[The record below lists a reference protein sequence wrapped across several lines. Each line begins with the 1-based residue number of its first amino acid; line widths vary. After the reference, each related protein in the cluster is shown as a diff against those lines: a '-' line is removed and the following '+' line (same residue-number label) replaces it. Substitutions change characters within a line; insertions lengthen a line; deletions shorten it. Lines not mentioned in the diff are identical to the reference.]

1 LSAHGFVP
9 IVTEMPDV
17 PPLRWYETPIWLVA
31 QLVEIGV
38 LTWVARALAPDDLTR
53 GAAIVIGVV
62 LVALL
67 FGANLLALRWLRARD
82 RTG

>member
-1 LSAHGFVP
+1 
-9 IVTEMPDV
+9 MPDV
-17 PPLRWYETPIWLVA
+17 PPLRWYETPIWLVV

-62 LVALL
+62 LVALV

-82 RTG
+82 RSG